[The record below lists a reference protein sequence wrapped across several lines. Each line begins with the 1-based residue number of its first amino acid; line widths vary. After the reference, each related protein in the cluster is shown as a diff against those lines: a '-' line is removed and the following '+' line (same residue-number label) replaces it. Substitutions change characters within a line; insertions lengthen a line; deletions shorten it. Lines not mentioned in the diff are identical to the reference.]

1 MTQGLNLQVNIWR
14 MSQGTDDDVGGSVIT
29 GSVVYFDERAAI
41 FARRPSQR
49 ALEQGLE
56 VPALFDMTIRAHNV
70 TLYERDEVEVV
81 QPVGHPHYGNRFR
94 IMGIQP
100 GRRHYRKAHQ
110 HVTLSRIRRSR
121 SQQ

>member
-1 MTQGLNLQVNIWR
+1 MTYGLNLQVNIWR
-14 MSQGTDDDVGGSVIT
+14 MSQDTDDDVGGSMIT
-29 GSVVYFDERAAI
+29 GSVVYYNERAAI
-41 FARRPSQR
+41 YSRRPSQV

-56 VPALFDMTIRAHNV
+56 VPAIFDMTIRAHNV
-70 TLYERDEVEVV
+70 SLFERDEVEVV
-81 QPVGHPHYGNRFR
+81 RPEGHPYYGQRFR
-94 IMGIQP
+94 VTGVQP